1 MKWPLTVRDYIA
13 QSKVT
18 IRDAFENMP
27 RARVTI
33 DPEMLHR
40 HDDLIEEINR
50 RVRERWGLR

>member
-27 RARVTI
+27 RAQVII
-33 DPEMLHR
+33 DPELVQR
-40 HDDLIEEINR
+40 QVALVQEINR
-50 RVRERWGLR
+50 RAREMWGLR